1 MTAEGHPAIEG
12 LVRAF
17 ARLPGLGPRSAR
29 RIVLHLLARKEGEMR
44 PLARRLAEV
53 ADAVRACSRCG
64 NLDVS
69 DPCGLCT
76 DARRDPRLLCVVEQ
90 VADLW
95 ALERSRLFKGRY
107 HVLGGLLN
115 ALEGVGPEDINL
127 SPLFARL
134 EEEGAE
140 ELILALPATMEGQA
154 TAHYIAERLADS
166 PIAVTEL
173 AHGVPVGGSLEYLD
187 DGTLAAALKARHR
200 LRVG

>member
-1 MTAEGHPAIEG
+1 MTAESHPAIEG
-12 LVRAF
+12 LIQAF

-29 RIVLHLLARKEGEMR
+29 RIVLHLIAHKEGRMR

-64 NLDVS
+64 NLDVT
-69 DPCGLCT
+69 DPCGIC
-76 DARRDPRLLCVVEQ
+76 RDPRREGRVICVVEQ

-115 ALEGVGPEDINL
+115 ALEGIGPDDINL
-127 SPLFARL
+127 AALVARL
-134 EEEGAE
+134 EEEKVD
-140 ELILALPATMEGQA
+140 ELILALPATIEGQT
-154 TAHYIAERLADS
+154 TAHYLAERLAEH
-166 PIAVTEL
+166 PVTVSEI

-187 DGTLAAALKARHR
+187 EGTLAAALKARHR
-200 LRVG
+200 LLPD